1 MMKEEV
7 IKSTVG
13 EIRDS
18 VNRTHKALPST
29 PVRSLADII
38 KFNEDNPDL
47 QAGLGK
53 HDIGV
58 PSNARKLTVIRP
70 NLSHPSARG

>member
-1 MMKEEV
+1 MIEKEEL
-7 IKSTVG
+7 IRPTVG

-18 VNRTHKALPST
+18 VNQTLEALPST

-38 KFNEDNPDL
+38 KFNNDHPDL

-53 HDIGV
+53 
-58 PSNARKLTVIRP
+58 VI
-70 NLSHPSARG
+70 LVD